1 MSAYTVLHGRRSLQ
15 IATNRLVIP
24 AAEVGSFVSAVH
36 CAQALTSLLEHERAR
51 VTSTLNAAQEE
62 GLSQGKREAERAAA
76 AAVAESV
83 GRMAQNLQ
91 AQQVAA
97 REAVSTLAMAV
108 VSKLSASLG
117 AHQVVPALIE
127 QAVIELLPER
137 ATRVRV
143 SPEVLEA
150 TRRHLAAM
158 DLAAEVRV
166 DETLNPFDC
175 VIESVQGQNVV
186 SLDTQLAAIGKA
198 LGVKPVLDFEIV

>member
-15 IATNRLVIP
+15 MATNRLVIP

-51 VTSTLNAAQEE
+51 VTATLNAAQEE
-62 GLSQGKREAERAAA
+62 GLAQGRVEAERKAAE
-76 AAVAESV
+76 AVAEAV

-91 AQQVAA
+91 AQQVAC
-97 REAVSTLAMAV
+97 REAVSTLALAV

-143 SPEVLEA
+143 CPSVLEA
-150 TRRHLAAM
+150 TRQHLSNMSLAA
-158 DLAAEVRV
+158 DVRA
-166 DETLNPFDC
+166 DETLNDFDC
-175 VIESVQGQNVV
+175 VIESAQGHNVV
-186 SLDTQLAAIGKA
+186 SLDTQLSAIGKA
-198 LGVKPVLDFEIV
+198 LGVKPALDLEIC